1 MDLPGWKK
9 EDKKSN
15 MVTLQRNRDP
25 AGDYEENRRS
35 ENRLTIAK
43 QDNSAIEKDGFTIN
57 RETAIGKAD
66 MKIDE
71 WKYSYWGVKRR
82 IEGSHK

>member
-1 MDLPGWKK
+1 
-9 EDKKSN
+9 

-71 WKYSYWGVKRR
+71 
-82 IEGSHK
+82 